1 MRSIQLTFA
10 RLDIH
15 DDIQEAETIFPDGAS
30 YGALPHHGFHY
41 CALAKET
48 GYGDDIWAYC
58 RDHELLHNLLP
69 EAVNGTPSH
78 VLWHLAHGTKP
89 DPWKVWQEEAL
100 VIGFQRFLTGR
111 DETMPATAPGV
122 DRYLIR
128 AKALELLGSVQMENA
143 A

>member
-15 DDIQEAETIFPDGAS
+15 DAEGWACTTFPDGQS
-30 YGALPHHGFHY
+30 FGAHPHDTQDY
-41 CALAKET
+41 RALSREC

-69 EAVNGTPSH
+69 QEANGTPSH

-111 DETMPATAPGV
+111 DQSMPATAPGI
-122 DRYLIR
+122 DRYALK
-128 AKALELLGSVQMENA
+128 AKALKLLDAVELEKA